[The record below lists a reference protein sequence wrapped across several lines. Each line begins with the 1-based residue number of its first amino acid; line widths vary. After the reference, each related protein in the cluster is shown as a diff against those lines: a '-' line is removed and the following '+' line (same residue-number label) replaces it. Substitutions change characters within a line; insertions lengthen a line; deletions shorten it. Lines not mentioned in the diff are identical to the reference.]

1 MLRKFHGLPGL
12 FAGLFLIVLSV
23 TGAVL
28 ALAPALDR
36 ASAVIPGAGQV
47 SVAELAGRIVAH
59 YPQTEQIVRTYSGNV
74 IVYYSRDGQAGA
86 DLVNPL
92 TGEGIGPYE
101 SSAFFGWVKDL
112 HRAFMLEDAGRAMA
126 GVLAVFMF
134 ILCISGMFWVSSV
147 LCGTLACNHSL

>member
-86 DLVNPL
+86 
-92 TGEGIGPYE
+92 
-101 SSAFFGWVKDL
+101 
-112 HRAFMLEDAGRAMA
+112 
-126 GVLAVFMF
+126 
-134 ILCISGMFWVSSV
+134 
-147 LCGTLACNHSL
+147 